1 MTTLRPFGLGD
12 AVLFLAILVVAAGAR
27 AGYLAFGCD
36 YARQPGPVQVQGEDP
51 AQKALIANVK
61 ERNSFV
67 SQAPFASTEEPT
79 AHTAPAY
86 PWLVGLLARLPVD
99 LEPTVRWI
107 QCGLGALTAGL
118 YFLFARRAFRSLLVG
133 SLAGLAAAVYPFW
146 VVNTAEL
153 NDGVLA
159 TFLLAA
165 CLFLGAHAGQA
176 GGIVPA
182 LLYGLVLAGA
192 ALVRAALL
200 PFAFVGLLWFF
211 LRCRTLSRGWLLA
224 LLAFLGFAN
233 GLATW
238 TVRNL
243 EHLHDVLPVV
253 DTTYYHLWMG
263 NNPRATG
270 GPVSEQVLLE
280 ALAQQ
285 RGQPADEVARQ
296 LAEQPQK
303 DRYRSLGGAVVDEVR
318 ADPLGTVRRRIWAGL
333 YFFFGERWFKDQ
345 QLWQVTETPA
355 PTAGDEPAEPAPPAP
370 VRAWVAGQ
378 GPLIL
383 TGTLLGVLLLGALG
397 WRWTYAWRAESMPA
411 ALAVLWVPLPYLLSH
426 AEALQGPRL
435 PLDGVF
441 LCYAAFTLAC
451 LLPGFRRGPVN
462 GVSD

>member
-12 AVLFLAILVVAAGAR
+12 AVLFLAILVVATGAR

-36 YARQPGPVQVQGEDP
+36 YAHQPGPVQVQGEDP
-51 AQKALIANVK
+51 GQKALIASVK

-118 YFLFARRAFRSLLVG
+118 YFLFARRAFRSSLVG

-159 TFLLAA
+159 TFLVAA

-182 LLYGLVLAGA
+182 LLYGLALSGA
-192 ALVRAALL
+192 ALARAALL
-200 PFAFVGLLWFF
+200 PFAFVGLLWFL

-233 GLATW
+233 GLAPW
-238 TVRNL
+238 LVRNFQVFR
-243 EHLHDVLPVV
+243 EPVPVV
-253 DTTYYHLWMG
+253 DSAYFHLWVG
-263 NNPRATG
+263 NNPAADG
-270 GPVSEQVLLE
+270 GPATEEMLRTAAPAAELQKVPRQTERYARLGTLVRQEVSEQPAVALRRRLQAGFDFLCGARWFQDGQLAVPTTETMPEWLARGYPVALEAVLL
-280 ALAQQ
+280 AL
-285 RGQPADEVARQ
+285 
-296 LAEQPQK
+296 
-303 DRYRSLGGAVVDEVR
+303 
-318 ADPLGTVRRRIWAGL
+318 
-333 YFFFGERWFKDQ
+333 
-345 QLWQVTETPA
+345 
-355 PTAGDEPAEPAPPAP
+355 
-370 VRAWVAGQ
+370 
-378 GPLIL
+378 
-383 TGTLLGVLLLGALG
+383 LLLGLLG
-397 WRWTYAWRAESMPA
+397 WRWTYGWRFDMMPA
-411 ALAVLWVPLPYLLSH
+411 TLAMIFVPLPYLLSH
-426 AEALQGPRL
+426 AEALSGPRL
-435 PLDGVF
+435 PLDGV
-441 LCYAAFTLAC
+441 LLTYAAFVLVALVPGQGRD
-451 LLPGFRRGPVN
+451 LLPGPPGPVS
-462 GVSD
+462 V